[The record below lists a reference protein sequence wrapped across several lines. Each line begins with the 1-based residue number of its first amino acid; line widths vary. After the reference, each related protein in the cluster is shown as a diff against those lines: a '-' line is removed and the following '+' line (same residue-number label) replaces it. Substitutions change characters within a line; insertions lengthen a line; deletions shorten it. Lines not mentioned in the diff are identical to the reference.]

1 MDRLDIRHDG
11 DGDGDGDDH
20 GDGDEV
26 GDGGGNGDGNL
37 TPPSSSESVLQCMF
51 AGSDSK
57 EQSRSI
63 TTLPLEATSDDD
75 YEDDLFIQSLM
86 SDVTF
91 CDETSKI
98 VGFRT
103 SFHLARLLVRALALC
118 EIRFGN
124 KGNLKVGFEKYPLV
138 HVYNRSIG

>member
-1 MDRLDIRHDG
+1 MDRLDIRH

-26 GDGGGNGDGNL
+26 GDEVEDGDGNL

-57 EQSRSI
+57 EQSLSI

-75 YEDDLFIQSLM
+75 YEDDLFIQCLM

-138 HVYNRSIG
+138 HVYNRS

>member
-1 MDRLDIRHDG
+1 MRHKPKIDPPY
-11 DGDGDGDDH
+11 
-20 GDGDEV
+20 
-26 GDGGGNGDGNL
+26 
-37 TPPSSSESVLQCMF
+37 PPSSSESVLQCMF

-75 YEDDLFIQSLM
+75 YGDDSFIQCLM
-86 SDVTF
+86 SDVTFCDETSKIVTF

-118 EIRFGN
+118 EIRFGK
-124 KGNLKVGFEKYPLV
+124 KGN
-138 HVYNRSIG
+138 

>member
-1 MDRLDIRHDG
+1 MDRLDIRH

-26 GDGGGNGDGNL
+26 GDGAGNGDGNL
-37 TPPSSSESVLQCMF
+37 TPPSSSDSVLQCMF

-57 EQSRSI
+57 EQSRNI

-124 KGNLKVGFEKYPLV
+124 KGNLKVDFEKYPLV